1 MSVFSASQESQM
13 KRNLMLTIMSLLSIL
28 LLTFHM
34 ADDILIAGP
43 RGLTNLTVIVVL
55 VIYMIGTILLAE
67 RRSGYVIMILCGLT
81 ALGMPVLHMW
91 YGIGKARGFFFIWG
105 LLALGV
111 IGAFTTILAARE
123 LWRFKRVE

>member
-1 MSVFSASQESQM
+1 MSH
-13 KRNLMLTIMSLLSIL
+13 KRMLIIGSLSSIL

-34 ADDILIAGP
+34 ADDILVAGP
-43 RGLTNLTVIVVL
+43 RGLTNLTVIAVL
-55 VIYMIGTILLAE
+55 VIYLIGTLLLSE

-105 LLALGV
+105 LLALGI
-111 IGAFTTILAARE
+111 IGVFTVILAARE
-123 LWRFKRVE
+123 LWSFKRVK